1 MANIHDYH
9 ILNKKSERYAKLLSD
24 NVGVEFSISNEERR
38 RLGFYIFTLEQ
49 ICNDSDISNIVDCVI
64 DTRFNELIY
73 GERYNDSGVD
83 AVYVNNER
91 REVKLFNFKFR
102 NSFNPNK
109 SQSLNDNFI
118 STKFLNLVLSDDKE
132 KFNAFPDKI
141 KDKLYLL
148 SDILIRPQDEWRVEL
163 FQVSNEA
170 KEVIETTDE
179 LKDLARMYAIKV
191 KAIALDTISEFM
203 SIRPDTIDAKLIL
216 SSDSVMS
223 YSEDTNA
230 SAKSFIARMP
240 CSEILRITSD
250 IEEHRES
257 LQSIDSE
264 KLSEGYL
271 DFGVLFDNVRGLVKN
286 SKYNRNIASTLKNE
300 PKKFFMYNNGIT
312 LIAEDIKAKPLAGN
326 KSVKIELYNIQIV
339 NGGQTVRTIHD
350 FNKED
355 KDHLENYLYDAEVLV
370 RMFMPDSEIDEA
382 HKIAEFT
389 NSQNPIKA
397 VNLKSLASEQI
408 NIEKFLEEH
417 GIAYARKAGDTGSQ
431 DEIEYRYTIGME
443 TFGKI
448 LKARFGQPDKATSSV
463 KGIFEEQY
471 EDLFVRDFDLS
482 EAPRLVELYF
492 ETIKR
497 YKELGLKGNQL
508 KYYYIQYFDKL
519 GVDWSLDELI
529 QYLEGFL
536 ENHSLLPDLGDV
548 KTLGSSTFKN
558 DIYEDLKA
566 RLS

>member
-1 MANIHDYH
+1 MATIHDYH

-24 NVGVEFSISNEERR
+24 NVGVEFSVSDEEKR

-49 ICNDSDISNIVDCVI
+49 ICNDSDISNIVDCII
-64 DTRFNELIY
+64 DTRFNELVY
-73 GERYNDSGVD
+73 GDRYNDSGVD
-83 AVYVNNER
+83 AVYINNDKK
-91 REVKLFNFKFR
+91 EVKLFNFKFR

-118 STKFLNLVLSDDKE
+118 STKFLNLILSDDKI
-132 KFNAFPDKI
+132 KFKNFPDKV
-141 KDKLYLL
+141 KEKLNLL
-148 SDILIRPQDEWRVEL
+148 SDILIRPQDEWKVEL

-170 KEVIETTDE
+170 KEVIETSDE

-216 SSDSVMS
+216 TSDSMMS

-240 CSEILRITSD
+240 CSEVLRITSNVA
-250 IEEHRES
+250 EHRES
-257 LQSIDSE
+257 LQPLDSGI
-264 KLSEGYL
+264 LSEGYL

-326 KSVKIELYNIQIV
+326 KSVKIELFNIQIV

-355 KDHLENYLYDAEVLV
+355 KEHLENYLYDAEVLV

-397 VNLKSLASEQI
+397 VNLKSLAPEQI

-417 GIAYARKAGDTGSQ
+417 GIAYARKAGDTGSK
-431 DEIEYRYTIGME
+431 DDIEYKYTIGME

-448 LKARFGQPDKATSSV
+448 LKARAGQPDKATSSV

-471 EDLFVRDFDLS
+471 QDLFVENFDLS
-482 EAPRLVELYF
+482 EAPRVVELYF
-492 ETIKR
+492 DTIKK
-497 YKELGLKGNQL
+497 YKNLGIKGNQL

-519 GVDWSLDELI
+519 GLDKSLDELI
-529 QYLEGFL
+529 LYLESALKTHPLFS
-536 ENHSLLPDLGDV
+536 EYGDV
-548 KTLGSSTFKN
+548 KTLGSSIFKK
-558 DIYEDLKA
+558 DLNES
-566 RLS
+566 LQSMLF

>member
-9 ILNKKSERYAKLLSD
+9 ILNKKSERYAKLLAD
-24 NVGVEFSISNEERR
+24 NVGVEFSINDEEKR
-38 RLGFYIFTLEQ
+38 RLGFYIFALEQ
-49 ICNDSDISNIVDCVI
+49 ICNDSDISNIIDCVI

-83 AVYVNNER
+83 AVYINSER
-91 REVKLFNFKFR
+91 KEVKLFNFKFR

-118 STKFLNLVLSDDKE
+118 STKFLNLVLSDDKN
-132 KFNAFPDKI
+132 KFDTFPDKI
-141 KDKLYLL
+141 KDKLYSL
-148 SDILIRPQDEWRVEL
+148 SDILIRPQDEWKVEL

-179 LKDLARMYAIKV
+179 LEDLARVYAIKV
-191 KAIALDTISEFM
+191 KAVALDTISEFM

-216 SSDSVMS
+216 SADSVMS

-250 IEEHRES
+250 IAELRES
-257 LQSIDSE
+257 LQPIDSDS
-264 KLSEGYL
+264 LSKGYL

-286 SKYNRNIASTLKNE
+286 SKYNLNIADTLKKE

-350 FNKED
+350 FNQED
-355 KDHLENYLYDAEVLV
+355 KEHLDNYLYDAEVLV

-408 NIEKFLEEH
+408 NIEKYLEEH
-417 GIAYARKAGDTGSQ
+417 GIAYARKAGDTGSK
-431 DEIEYRYTIGME
+431 DDVEYKYTIGME

-448 LKARFGQPDKATSSV
+448 LKARFGQPEKATSSV

-471 EDLFVRDFDLS
+471 QDLFVKNFDLS

-492 ETIKR
+492 DTIKK
-497 YKELGLKGNQL
+497 YKELGIKGNQL

-519 GVDWSLDELI
+519 GVNKSLEELI
-529 QYLEGFL
+529 HYLEQFL
-536 ENHSLLPDLGDV
+536 SEHSLFSELGDV
-548 KTLGSSTFKN
+548 KTLGSSAFKK
-558 DIYEDLKA
+558 DLYENLEPT
-566 RLS
+566 LS

>member
-9 ILNKKSERYAKLLSD
+9 ILNKKSERYAKLLAD
-24 NVGVEFSISNEERR
+24 NVGVDFSINDEEKR
-38 RLGFYIFTLEQ
+38 RLGFYIFALEQ
-49 ICNDSDISNIVDCVI
+49 ICNDSDISNIIDCVI

-73 GERYNDSGVD
+73 GERYNDAGVD
-83 AVYVNNER
+83 AVYINSER
-91 REVKLFNFKFR
+91 KEVKLFNFKFR
-102 NSFNPNK
+102 NSFNPSK

-118 STKFLNLVLSDDKE
+118 STKFLNLVLSDDKN
-132 KFNAFPDKI
+132 KFDTFPNKI
-141 KDKLYLL
+141 KDKLYSL
-148 SDILIRPQDEWRVEL
+148 SDILIRPQDEWKVEL

-170 KEVIETTDE
+170 KEVIETTNE
-179 LKDLARMYAIKV
+179 LEDLARLYAIKV
-191 KAIALDTISEFM
+191 KAVALDTISEFM

-250 IEEHRES
+250 IAELRES
-257 LQSIDSE
+257 LQPLDSDSLA
-264 KLSEGYL
+264 KGYL

-286 SKYNRNIASTLKNE
+286 SKYNLNIANTLKKE

-355 KDHLENYLYDAEVLV
+355 KEHLDNYLYDAEVLV

-408 NIEKFLEEH
+408 NIEKYLEEH
-417 GIAYARKAGDTGSQ
+417 GIAYARKAGDTGSK
-431 DEIEYRYTIGME
+431 DDIEYKYTIGME

-471 EDLFVRDFDLS
+471 QDLFVKNFDLS

-492 ETIKR
+492 DTIKK
-497 YKELGLKGNQL
+497 YKELGIKGNQL

-519 GVDWSLDELI
+519 GVNKSLEELI
-529 QYLEGFL
+529 HYLEWFL
-536 ENHSLLPDLGDV
+536 SKHSLFSDLGDV
-548 KTLGSSTFKN
+548 KTLGSSAFKKDLYDSLESTF
-558 DIYEDLKA
+558 
-566 RLS
+566 S